1 MPPVIRNLLLLSN
14 KPITPPDSPTL
25 HNPPTVIIVEPDAE
39 RLSLLVLSLTGIARI
54 AGCADFHA
62 ARARLLLEPPE
73 VLITNVRLREYN
85 GIHLV
90 MLASASTR
98 SVVYMDPEDLV
109 LLREAQR
116 LGAFVESPERL
127 LRSLPSYVGA
137 ALRLRDRRDLL
148 RFDRRSTARGGRRA
162 ADAHVPA

>member
-1 MPPVIRNLLLLSN
+1 M
-14 KPITPPDSPTL
+14 

-39 RLSLLVLSLTGIARI
+39 RLSLLLVSLTDVARVV
-54 AGCADFHA
+54 GCPDFHA

-73 VLITNVRLREYN
+73 LLITNVRLREYN

-116 LGAFVESPERL
+116 VGAFVESPERL
-127 LRSLPSYVGA
+127 LFSLPSYVGA
-137 ALRLRDRRDLL
+137 ALRIRDRRDLE
-148 RFDRRSTARGGRRA
+148 RFDRRSRARGGRRA
-162 ADAHVPA
+162 ADPRVSA

>member
-1 MPPVIRNLLLLSN
+1 
-14 KPITPPDSPTL
+14 L
-25 HNPPTVIIVEPDAE
+25 HNPPTVVIVEPDAD
-39 RLSLLVLSLTGIARI
+39 RLSLLVLSVTGVATVLSFP
-54 AGCADFHA
+54 DFLA

-73 VLITNVRLREYN
+73 LLVTNIRLRNYN

-90 MLASASTR
+90 MLAPASTR

-116 LGAFVESPERL
+116 VGAFVESPERL
-127 LRSLPSYVGA
+127 MLSLPSHVGA
-137 ALRLRDRRDLL
+137 VLRVRDRRDLL

-162 ADAHVPA
+162 ADVHAPA